1 MATPRQIE
9 ANRRNAQKSTGPKT
23 PEGKQAVS
31 LNSLRHGLR
40 AATVVLPRED
50 AAEFQ
55 RLCDDLE
62 AEWRP
67 QTRTEQ
73 IYLEQMAVAYWKLR
87 RHERCEMQLLSQHSD
102 TTTTRSLNILW
113 QAQLRLER
121 SFTRAQRELE
131 HLRKSRGNPALTG
144 TADTPS
150 VINPEPPAPYPL
162 AAETLAAKAPGQPP
176 SPQPPAPGCPPGPAG
191 FVVPAT
197 QSAPK
202 SASARPNTPATS

>member
-62 AEWRP
+62 AEWQP

-73 IYLEQMAVAYWKLR
+73 IYVEQMAIAYWKLQR
-87 RHERCEMQLLSQHSD
+87 LELIEARTLSEGLSDLAPVMLERV
-102 TTTTRSLNILW
+102 W
-113 QAQLRLER
+113 QAQQRQER
-121 SFTRAQRELE
+121 SFARAQHDLE
-131 HLRKSRGNPALTG
+131 RIQKSRGTPHPA
-144 TADTPS
+144 TAMASVSAEGPVGQAIVPAAAFQAAPGALEPDPQSPPTNGFMTASPTRDGLSSPRGPSAPCTPS
-150 VINPEPPAPYPL
+150 I
-162 AAETLAAKAPGQPP
+162 
-176 SPQPPAPGCPPGPAG
+176 
-191 FVVPAT
+191 
-197 QSAPK
+197 
-202 SASARPNTPATS
+202 RPTRA

>member
-1 MATPRQIE
+1 MA
-9 ANRRNAQKSTGPKT
+9 
-23 PEGKQAVS
+23 
-31 LNSLRHGLR
+31 
-40 AATVVLPRED
+40 
-50 AAEFQ
+50 
-55 RLCDDLE
+55 
-62 AEWRP
+62 P

-121 SFTRAQRELE
+121 SFARAQRELE
-131 HLRKSRGNPALTG
+131 HIQISRRNPALTG
-144 TADTPS
+144 TADAPS
-150 VINPEPPAPYPL
+150 VINPAPPAPYPL

-176 SPQPPAPGCPPGPAG
+176 ATQSPAGCPPGQAG
-191 FVVPAT
+191 FAVPAT

-202 SASARPNTPATS
+202 SASAHPNTPATS